1 MNSSPKAEDDQVPI
15 VSDAGVP
22 YKPQYRDPTAAW
34 VELMDV
40 VEALCPRWPDR
51 EHRIDGVFLL

>member
-1 MNSSPKAEDDQVPI
+1 MSSLPKADSRVHI

-22 YKPQYRDPTAAW
+22 YNPEYRDPTAAW
-34 VELMDV
+34 VELMNV
-40 VEALCPRWPDR
+40 VEALCPRWPER